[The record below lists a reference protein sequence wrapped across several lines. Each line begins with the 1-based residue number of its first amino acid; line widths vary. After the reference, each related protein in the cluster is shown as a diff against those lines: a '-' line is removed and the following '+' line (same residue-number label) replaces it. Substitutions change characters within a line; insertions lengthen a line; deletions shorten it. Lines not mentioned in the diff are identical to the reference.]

1 MDVDIM
7 VCNMRIKIDHSPNK
21 YIRCYPMHCPRCG
34 ETLGVH
40 GTYTRNVEPLDKPAP
55 ERYTFRV
62 LECRPCMR
70 THREIP
76 AWLIPYKRFSVEQ
89 YCFFLSEA
97 EKDKA
102 AGRAW
107 CTPEAYRA
115 MKMKKG
121 FEKLKQDMIIDG
133 IISLAD
139 LEQNHSLREETEM
152 IIHRAVNN
160 LSWKQQYFI

>member
-7 VCNMRIKIDHSPNK
+7 VCNMRIKSDFFPRK
-21 YIRCYPMHCPRCG
+21 YIRCCPVRCPRCG

-40 GTYTRNVEPLDKPAP
+40 GTYTRNVEFLDKAIP
-55 ERYTFRV
+55 EIFTFRV
-62 LECRPCMR
+62 LECRLCKK

-76 AWLIPYKRFSVEQ
+76 AWLIPYKRMSVEQ

-97 EKDKA
+97 EEDKA

-115 MKMKKG
+115 MKMKNG
-121 FEKLKQDMIIDG
+121 FEKLKNDMIVNG
-133 IISLAD
+133 IISSAD
-139 LEQNHSLREETEM
+139 LQQNLSLREETEM
-152 IIHRAVNN
+152 IIHYAVNN